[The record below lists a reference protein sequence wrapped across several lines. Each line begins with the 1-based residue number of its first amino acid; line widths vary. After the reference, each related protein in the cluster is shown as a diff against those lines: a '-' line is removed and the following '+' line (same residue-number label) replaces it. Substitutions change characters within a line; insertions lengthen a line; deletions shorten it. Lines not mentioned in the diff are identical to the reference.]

1 MVQLFKIHNT
11 DIFQRTDNAASNKYG
26 CLVKKRAVYADILSI
41 LPYTALSQIKLVI
54 LNM

>member
-11 DIFQRTDNAASNKYG
+11 DIFQRTDNAAGIKYG
-26 CLVKKRAVYADILSI
+26 CLVKKAVHANVLSI
-41 LPYTALSQIKLVI
+41 LPYTALSQIKSVI